1 MTYTEKRLEEFD
13 EKFCDKEKNK
23 YGYLTLKDHI
33 IRSEVADFLS
43 ESIHQARAEERERVE
58 NWKILRFCGRCG
70 VNWCKL
76 GKVLEYGKHYPA
88 FTIKLADGT
97 KKEYSEDTEIK
108 KAVCTDCAKELFDS
122 DLLSSL
128 DPLTDK

>member
-1 MTYTEKRLEEFD
+1 MTNTDKMLREEWAQWSVPLGDVNGKIADWWLEK
-13 EKFCDKEKNK
+13 
-23 YGYLTLKDHI
+23 
-33 IRSEVADFLS
+33 
-43 ESIHQARAEERERVE
+43 IHQARAEERERVE

-122 DLLSSL
+122 DILSSL
-128 DPLTDK
+128 DKPLTDKE